1 MFRGANAINLDTKG
15 RVTIPTRYRQSL
27 LDDCQ
32 GQLVCTIDTQQPCLL
47 LYPLSEWEEIELKL
61 SRLSS
66 MNPHERRLQRL
77 LLGYANEGEMDKNGR
92 FLLSAPLRQHA
103 DLSKEIMLVGQL
115 NKFEIWNTQTWEQQI
130 QTDIATEQ
138 DADFDLTERLQ
149 DFSL

>member
-1 MFRGANAINLDTKG
+1 MFRGANAISLDVKG

-32 GQLVCTIDTQQPCLL
+32 GQLVCTIDTQQACLL
-47 LYPLSEWEEIELKL
+47 LYPLPEWEEIELKL

-77 LLGYANEGEMDKNGR
+77 LLGYAMEGEMDKNGR
-92 FLLSAPLRQHA
+92 LLLSAPLRQHA
-103 DLSKEIMLVGQL
+103 KLDKQIMLVGQF
-115 NKFEIWNTQTWEQQI
+115 NKFELWDADVWQQQI
-130 QTDIATEQ
+130 SQDVATEQ
-138 DADFDLTERLQ
+138 EAEFELTERLQ

>member
-1 MFRGANAINLDTKG
+1 MFRGANAISLDTKG

-77 LLGYANEGEMDKNGR
+77 LLGHAMEGEMDKNGR

-103 DLSKEIMLVGQL
+103 KLDKELMLVGQL
-115 NKFEIWNTQTWEQQI
+115 NKFEIWNADAWQSQVND
-130 QTDIATEQ
+130 DIATEQ
-138 DADFDLTERLQ
+138 AKDFELTDRLQ

>member
-1 MFRGANAINLDTKG
+1 MFRGANAISLDSKG
-15 RVTIPTRYRQSL
+15 RVTIPTRYRQPL

-32 GQLVCTIDTQQPCLL
+32 GQLVCTIDIQQPCLL
-47 LYPLSEWEEIELKL
+47 LYPLPEWEEIEQKL

-77 LLGYANEGEMDKNGR
+77 LLGYAMEGEMDKSGR

-103 DLSKEIMLVGQL
+103 DLGKDIMLVGQL
-115 NKFEIWNTQTWEQQI
+115 NKFEIWSADAWNKQVQDDI
-130 QTDIATEQ
+130 QTELNAGFE
-138 DADFDLTERLQ
+138 LTENLQ